1 MAETPNHKTRFVI
14 KMTDVE
20 TGREL
25 FSHEIMGGEVSPDFA
40 LCCCCCCSWHPK
52 VAVEQATRR

>member
-1 MAETPNHKTRFVI
+1 MAEKQEKKTKFVI

-25 FSHEIMGGEVSPDFA
+25 FSQEINAGEVNPDFA

-52 VAVEQATRR
+52 QLQE